1 MKLIL
6 RISNKSKELISIL
19 NDELKEQQEIFLLT
33 EILSGKNSHKLT
45 LENYVLIYYLEK
57 IIFQANQRLLQM
69 SGNRYQLVREKQ
81 FHKGLAV

>member
-33 EILSGKNSHKLT
+33 EILSGKIVTN
-45 LENYVLIYYLEK
+45 
-57 IIFQANQRLLQM
+57 
-69 SGNRYQLVREKQ
+69 
-81 FHKGLAV
+81 